1 MGLDTSPFDAADTLS
16 EEGLDALVADAA
28 DSGDPNYLIVVLR
41 TVARG
46 RGMAQVAREA
56 GLSREGLYK
65 ALSEDGNPTFATVAK
80 VARALGYQLRLE
92 AV

>member
-1 MGLDTSPFDAADTLS
+1 MGLGTVPFDASDTLS

-28 DSGDPNYLIVVLR
+28 ESGDPNYLIVALR

-46 RGMAQVAREA
+46 RGMAQVAR
-56 GLSREGLYK
+56 G
-65 ALSEDGNPTFATVAK
+65 
-80 VARALGYQLRLE
+80 LGYQLRLE